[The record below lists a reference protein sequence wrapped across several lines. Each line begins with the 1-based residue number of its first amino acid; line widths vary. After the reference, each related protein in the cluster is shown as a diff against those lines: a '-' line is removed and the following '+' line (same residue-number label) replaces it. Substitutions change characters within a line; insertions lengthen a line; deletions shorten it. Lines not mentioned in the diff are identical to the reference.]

1 MQYNI
6 QTDRADSSVVRA
18 GVQVPLGLPNSLLG
32 GIRMKQLVDRILNGD
47 AVDVSNDNPVYYLS
61 VLKEPSGFK
70 IGFVAPSD
78 LGDQDSYC
86 VDTRIMRDAGKR
98 LVSLADELDRRV
110 KFVDRCPVF
119 IVTPSGDIAESYF
132 NKTSAAH
139 LADVAFGNI
148 FRRRK
153 EAEANKAAVLAK
165 YKALEDE
172 GLI

>member
-1 MQYNI
+1 
-6 QTDRADSSVVRA
+6 
-18 GVQVPLGLPNSLLG
+18 
-32 GIRMKQLVDRILNGD
+32 MKELVDRILNGEV
-47 AVDVSNDNPVYYLS
+47 VDVSGADSAYYLS
-61 VLKEPSGFK
+61 VLKERSRFK

-78 LGDQDSYC
+78 LGDHASYC
-86 VDTRIMRDAGKR
+86 VDTRSMRDAGKR
-98 LVSLADELDRRV
+98 LVILADELDRRM
-110 KFVDRCPVF
+110 KFVDRCNVF

-132 NKTSAAH
+132 DKTSAAH

>member
-1 MQYNI
+1 
-6 QTDRADSSVVRA
+6 
-18 GVQVPLGLPNSLLG
+18 
-32 GIRMKQLVDRILNGD
+32 MKELVDRVLNGD
-47 AVDVSNDNPVYYLS
+47 VVDVSSDNPVYYLS

-78 LGDQDSYC
+78 LAGQDAYC

-98 LVSLADELDRRV
+98 LVSLADELDRRT
-110 KFVDRCPVF
+110 KFVDRCKVF
-119 IVTPSGDIAESYF
+119 IITPSGGIAEAYF
-132 NKTSAAH
+132 DKTSSAH

-148 FRRRK
+148 FRTRK
-153 EAEANKAAVLAK
+153 EAEANKDAVLAK

>member
-1 MQYNI
+1 
-6 QTDRADSSVVRA
+6 
-18 GVQVPLGLPNSLLG
+18 
-32 GIRMKQLVDRILNGD
+32 MKELVDRILAGD
-47 AVDVSNDNPVYYLS
+47 VVDVASDYPAYFLS

-78 LGDQDSYC
+78 LAGQGAYC

-98 LVSLADELDRRV
+98 LVSLADELDSRI
-110 KFVDRCPVF
+110 KFADRCKVY
-119 IVTPSGDIAESYF
+119 IVTPSGDIAETYF
-132 NKTSAAH
+132 DKTSAAH

-148 FRRRK
+148 FRKRK
-153 EAEANKAAVLAK
+153 EAEANKDAVLAK